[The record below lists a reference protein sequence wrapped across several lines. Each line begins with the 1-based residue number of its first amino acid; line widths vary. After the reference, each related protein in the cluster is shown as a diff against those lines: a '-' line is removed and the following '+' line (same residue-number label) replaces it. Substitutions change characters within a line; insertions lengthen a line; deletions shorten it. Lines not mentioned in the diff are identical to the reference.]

1 MDTLMSDPHVAY
13 TTPLDIAFMV
23 TGLVALVAVG
33 VYRGV
38 SWNFAKNDFMNKC
51 FYLLII
57 FNGLSAAKVIFGG
70 FMTVRDYNTAGQLIM
85 LAIGLTMGVA
95 FGYTY
100 VMNQLGADNEAQLHD
115 VAKEEEEVV

>member
-13 TTPLDIAFMV
+13 TTPLDIAFMI

-57 FNGLSAAKVIFGG
+57 FNGLSTAKVIFGG
-70 FMTVRDYNTAGQLIM
+70 FMTVRDYNRFKWCIEVLQEHSNVTHLIHNRRTCYRHPTVP
-85 LAIGLTMGVA
+85 LPPRVSA
-95 FGYTY
+95 
-100 VMNQLGADNEAQLHD
+100 
-115 VAKEEEEVV
+115 

>member
-1 MDTLMSDPHVAY
+1 MDTLMSDPRVAY
-13 TTPLDIAFMV
+13 TTPLDITFMV

-57 FNGLSAAKVIFGG
+57 FNGLNAAKVIFGG
-70 FMTVRDYNTAGQLIM
+70 FMTVRDYNAVGQLIM

-95 FGYTY
+95 FGYTH

-115 VAKEEEEVV
+115 VAKEE

>member
-1 MDTLMSDPHVAY
+1 MDTLMSDPRVAY

-33 VYRGV
+33 VYLGV

-57 FNGLSAAKVIFGG
+57 FNGLSTAKVIFGG

-115 VAKEEEEVV
+115 VAKEE